1 VFPVSAD
8 GSLGPTTTHFSH
20 TGSGAN
26 KERQEKPHVHCTFI
40 SPDNKWLY
48 VPDLGIDKVMIY
60 AFDAATGKLSQG
72 SQPFAQSQPGAG
84 PRHITFHPNG
94 KFAYVIQEL
103 AGQVLVYQYQ
113 NGQLKLLQKTSTIP
127 RGQK

>member
-1 VFPVSAD
+1 
-8 GSLGPTTTHFSH
+8 
-20 TGSGAN
+20 
-26 KERQEKPHVHCTFI
+26 
-40 SPDNKWLY
+40 
-48 VPDLGIDKVMIY
+48 MIY

-72 SQPFAQSQPGAG
+72 SQPFAQSEPGAG

-127 RGQK
+127 RGQKGFAGSADVHVSRMVNFYMLQIVATSIILLCIR